1 MSTGE
6 RGETLLE
13 LVVAVTIMGLAVAA
27 IVGGMATSIMMSD
40 IHRQEARAGAAARDY
55 AEAAVTWVTAGH
67 YDAGTNPAYDP
78 ATVQYT
84 APSGYR
90 ASAVS
95 VSGWD
100 GAGWKPCAQAQKGL
114 EQLTVQVYDGTD
126 ASKAK
131 AVEKVVVVLREPSC
145 QVEAKPCS

>member
-1 MSTGE
+1 MSC
-6 RGETLLE
+6 
-13 LVVAVTIMGLAVAA
+13 
-27 IVGGMATSIMMSD
+27 
-40 IHRQEARAGAAARDY
+40 
-55 AEAAVTWVTAGH
+55 
-67 YDAGTNPAYDP
+67 
-78 ATVQYT
+78 
-84 APSGYR
+84 
-90 ASAVS
+90 
-95 VSGWD
+95 WD